1 MALKAAAQHFTYS
14 TVSATS
20 SQDSQP
26 ADCDWTVCYML
37 ALSCGGV
44 VQKKNLCDSKWKW
57 HSVSGVC
64 VWICVVVLRDPSTPP
79 EAKKKI
85 TCLFFD
91 LCDVTRT
98 LSCSSQGLNICND
111 CVLNKPPSC
120 FFLFKPS
127 LLLLL
132 YNHQVTTHTR
142 MLYIELFI
150 IKDCTLIFQSTY
162 YMYKWRADRF
172 QYFYPLNWA
181 GTLFFFFFALLESEQ
196 AKYIKALAAVSW
208 NGDVWKLKKINE
220 DVRSRA
226 NRERKKQCY
235 KSES

>member
-1 MALKAAAQHFTYS
+1 MNRWHWKLQPNTSLTVLYLRRPPRTHNQPTVTGQFVTCWRWAAEAL
-14 TVSATS
+14 
-20 SQDSQP
+20 
-26 ADCDWTVCYML
+26 C
-37 ALSCGGV
+37 
-44 VQKKNLCDSKWKW
+44 KKNLCDSKWKW

-111 CVLNKPPSC
+111 CVLNKPSSC

-132 YNHQVTTHTR
+132 YNHQVTTHTHVVHR
-142 MLYIELFI
+142 IVYYKRLYINFSINILYVQMEGRQISIFLP
-150 IKDCTLIFQSTY
+150 IKLSWNT
-162 YMYKWRADRF
+162 
-172 QYFYPLNWA
+172 
-181 GTLFFFFFALLESEQ
+181 FFFFFLL
-196 AKYIKALAAVSW
+196 Y
-208 NGDVWKLKKINE
+208 WK
-220 DVRSRA
+220 A
-226 NRERKKQCY
+226 NRQNISRH
-235 KSES
+235 

>member
-1 MALKAAAQHFTYS
+1 
-14 TVSATS
+14 
-20 SQDSQP
+20 
-26 ADCDWTVCYML
+26 
-37 ALSCGGV
+37 
-44 VQKKNLCDSKWKW
+44 
-57 HSVSGVC
+57 
-64 VWICVVVLRDPSTPP
+64 
-79 EAKKKI
+79 
-85 TCLFFD
+85 
-91 LCDVTRT
+91 
-98 LSCSSQGLNICND
+98 
-111 CVLNKPPSC
+111 
-120 FFLFKPS
+120 
-127 LLLLL
+127 
-132 YNHQVTTHTR
+132 

>member
-1 MALKAAAQHFTYS
+1 MNRWHWKLLPNTSLTVLYLRRPPRTHNQPTVTGQFVTCWRWAAEAL
-14 TVSATS
+14 
-20 SQDSQP
+20 
-26 ADCDWTVCYML
+26 C
-37 ALSCGGV
+37 
-44 VQKKNLCDSKWKW
+44 KKNLCDSKWKW

-208 NGDVWKLKKINE
+208 NGDVWKLKKN
-220 DVRSRA
+220 
-226 NRERKKQCY
+226 
-235 KSES
+235 

>member
-111 CVLNKPPSC
+111 CVLNKPSSC

-132 YNHQVTTHTR
+132 YNHQVTTHTHVVHR
-142 MLYIELFI
+142 IVYYKRLYINFSINILYVQMEGRQISIFLP
-150 IKDCTLIFQSTY
+150 IKLSWNT
-162 YMYKWRADRF
+162 
-172 QYFYPLNWA
+172 
-181 GTLFFFFFALLESEQ
+181 FFFFFCFIGKRTGKIYQGISCSILKWWRLE
-196 AKYIKALAAVSW
+196 V
-208 NGDVWKLKKINE
+208 KKN
-220 DVRSRA
+220 
-226 NRERKKQCY
+226 
-235 KSES
+235 